1 MDDCQAGFRAGRS
14 TAEQVTNLRILREK
28 YIEHGS
34 KVFLNFVDYRKAF
47 DRVWHD
53 AIWAVLRKYG
63 IDEDIM
69 RALEQLN
76 TKSTSKAWVGAKFS
90 DKFPRSV
97 GLRQGCVLSQ
107 SLFNV
112 FLQEIGSRKVEEL
125 TGGVCVQGLLVNNLR
140 FADDIALITN
150 NSNALQDL
158 TNRLN
163 TESTR
168 FRMEISAEKSKT
180 LVVGVT
186 PETLTTPVTLFGKQ
200 LEQVKQFKYLGR
212 RMPDSGRSTNEVKIR
227 AAMAMSSLVKM
238 DKLWKGQTISLR
250 SEIEIIMIDCDFCF
264 TLRMRIPDI
273 Q

>member
-1 MDDCQAGFRAGRS
+1 M
-14 TAEQVTNLRILREK
+14 
-28 YIEHGS
+28 
-34 KVFLNFVDYRKAF
+34 
-47 DRVWHD
+47 
-53 AIWAVLRKYG
+53 
-63 IDEDIM
+63 
-69 RALEQLN
+69 
-76 TKSTSKAWVGAKFS
+76 
-90 DKFPRSV
+90 
-97 GLRQGCVLSQ
+97 
-107 SLFNV
+107 
-112 FLQEIGSRKVEEL
+112 
-125 TGGVCVQGLLVNNLR
+125 NNLR

-212 RMPDSGRSTNEVKIR
+212 RMSDSGRSTNEVKIR